1 MIGIAIISHD
11 TKNIYEPGRQ
21 AYSDASCLSFYHVA
35 QRRWR
40 RADCNCTDAL
50 YMVGLRVRWLVARLR
65 QASPVNMPYSL
76 AGLSESNKHTAQD
89 QQTCCCEKGIYNI
102 CNEGMPHQI
111 SKSLSRDS
119 IFIWPK
125 PQFSLD
131 LFSIG
136 SLWCDMVLISNFRKF
151 LWQSILS
158 RRYFGHF
165 SNNESTKPV
174 AVSWRCSR
182 PSDLRY
188 PGLVQFTEDAV
199 TAVARKLDK
208 EEAIIRYVGKLPL
221 FRKRARLSPWGRS
234 VEWAGSNWLKFNPG
248 KSHTGQQESMENA
261 SSIQI
266 TSQRISSPVSNSLML
281 E

>member
-1 MIGIAIISHD
+1 MCSWLRTGLRIGIAIISHD

-89 QQTCCCEKGIYNI
+89 QQTCCCEKGVYNI

-119 IFIWPK
+119 IFIKAYDQSLNLASISFPSVVCGATW
-125 PQFSLD
+125 FSFQIFGNFYGKVFWAVVTLGT
-131 LFSIG
+131 FRIM
-136 SLWCDMVLISNFRKF
+136 SLPSPW
-151 LWQSILS
+151 LWVGDVVDQ
-158 RRYFGHF
+158 
-165 SNNESTKPV
+165 
-174 AVSWRCSR
+174 
-182 PSDLRY
+182 
-188 PGLVQFTEDAV
+188 V
-199 TAVARKLDK
+199 TAGIQDSSSSPRM
-208 EEAIIRYVGKLPL
+208 
-221 FRKRARLSPWGRS
+221 LSP
-234 VEWAGSNWLKFNPG
+234 
-248 KSHTGQQESMENA
+248 Q
-261 SSIQI
+261 
-266 TSQRISSPVSNSLML
+266 
-281 E
+281 